1 MSKIEKTEMKK
12 LDVTNAYEVDCS
24 ICDRSFIIDDGKEEK
39 PKWCPY
45 CGTYFSHNDSFNIE
59 HITNPAV
66 TINGTEIPVESVSI
80 KSHNENITY
89 SLNGLDRIAYT
100 NPRYSIDI
108 DSNDWRL

>member
-24 ICDRSFIIDDGKEEK
+24 ICNRSFIIDNGKEEK

-45 CGTYFSHNDSFNIE
+45 CGTYFSPNIE
-59 HITNPAV
+59 HIINPAV
-66 TINGTEIPVESVSI
+66 TINGTEIPVESVLI
-80 KSHNENITY
+80 RSHNENITY